1 MRTHYLHR
9 EIRERNGAYG
19 GGATYNAS
27 TGIFSFFSYRDP
39 KTLETLK
46 TYRDSIE
53 WVGKRKFTQQE
64 IDEAKLSTFKKID
77 EPISVSEEGMNYF
90 TGKITDEQRQKRR
103 EQLLAVTEDDVKE
116 VAKIYLEKQEKE
128 NLNSIAIIGEGKPE
142 ISNDKEWKFY
152 ELSTEDEKK

>member
-19 GGATYNAS
+19 GGATYNS
-27 TGIFSFFSYRDP
+27 SMGIFSFFSYRDP

-46 TYRDSIE
+46 TYQDSIE

-64 IDEAKLSTFKKID
+64 IDEAKLSIFKKVD
-77 EPISVSEEGMNYF
+77 EPISVSAEGMNYF
-90 TGKITDEQRQKRR
+90 KGRITDKQRQKRR

-116 VAKIYLEKQEKE
+116 VAKIYLEKQEKR
-128 NLNSIAIIGEGKPE
+128 
-142 ISNDKEWKFY
+142 KFKFHRY
-152 ELSTEDEKK
+152 YW